1 MEGGKR
7 MNLLSK
13 FRDIDTLIFDV
24 DGVFTNSNLLITET
38 GELLRT
44 MNTRDGYA
52 VKKALEAGL
61 RVAIITGGSS
71 KGVTSRL
78 QGLGVVD
85 IYAGIQH
92 KIDAFDEYILTYDLQ
107 KSQILYMGDDLPDQ
121 EVMMQVGMP
130 VCPVDAVPEIKAVS
144 KYVSPLKGGYGC
156 VRDVIEKVLKL
167 RGQWS

>member
-1 MEGGKR
+1 
-7 MNLLSK
+7 MNILVK

-24 DGVFTNSNLLITET
+24 DGVFTNSNLLITES

-61 RVAIITGGSS
+61 KVAIITGGSS
-71 KGVTSRL
+71 IGVTSRL
-78 QGLGVVD
+78 KGLGVVD
-85 IYAGIQH
+85 IYSGIQH

-107 KSQILYMGDDLPDQ
+107 KSRTLYMGDDLPDQ

-130 VCPVDAVPEIKAVS
+130 VCPSDAVSEIKAIS
-144 KYVSPLKGGYGC
+144 QYVSPFKGGYGC

-167 RGQWS
+167 RGEWI

>member
-1 MEGGKR
+1 

-61 RVAIITGGSS
+61 KVAIITGGSS

-92 KIDAFDEYILTYDLQ
+92 KIDAFDEFILTYDVQ

-130 VCPVDAVPEIKAVS
+130 VCPADAVPEIKAVS

-167 RGQWS
+167 RGQWA